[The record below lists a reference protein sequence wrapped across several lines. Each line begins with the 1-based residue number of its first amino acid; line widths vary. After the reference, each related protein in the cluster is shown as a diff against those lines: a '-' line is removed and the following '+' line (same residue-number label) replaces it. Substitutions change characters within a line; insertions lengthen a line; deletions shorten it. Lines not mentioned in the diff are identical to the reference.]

1 MYPYPSDLALVPGPW
16 QVTPLPSH
24 NNIYPYPSDLALV
37 TWPWQVTPLL
47 LSSIYP
53 PLTLESDQVEGD
65 GTNGP
70 INVVNDSGYRGYGV
84 ESKALVVAMFSYT
97 VELAGAL

>member
-1 MYPYPSDLALVPGPW
+1 M
-16 QVTPLPSH
+16 
-24 NNIYPYPSDLALV
+24 
-37 TWPWQVTPLL
+37 
-47 LSSIYP
+47 
-53 PLTLESDQVEGD
+53 EGD